1 MMSTTEHDHDQPV
14 DGLSNHGQAVTGSSD
29 QNRPVDGR
37 PGHLQAASP
46 EVVAELVFELGD
58 VVSLDP
64 AVLTEHSRDTSRAE
78 PAGLPAAVV
87 QARSTAD
94 VQAALR
100 WATTHRV
107 PVSVRGAGTGVSGG
121 ALAYPG
127 GLVISMHAMNR
138 LLEIDAANR
147 IAEVDPGIII
157 EQLDQA
163 AAEHGLMY
171 APDPVSY
178 QIATIGG
185 TVATNAGGLRCL
197 AHGVTRDAIAG
208 LEVVLADGRII
219 RTGSRTRKNSTGY
232 DLTGLFIGSEGTL
245 GVVTKV
251 IARLKPRPTG
261 DPVTFQ
267 AQFPTMASAGTAVA
281 AIMALP
287 TTPELLEL
295 MDRNCIDI
303 VQRHFPSAVA
313 PGGAALLVGQTI
325 GPDAHPQAETIV
337 STCRAAGA
345 LLAEAGDGA
354 ELLATRRMVN
364 PALNAAGL
372 ALSCDVAVPPS
383 RLAQMF
389 ERIET
394 ISTRTGYPVNTC
406 AHAGDGNMHP
416 AVLAGD
422 DSVEEID
429 AAEHVLTL
437 ITEAALEMGGVI
449 SGEHGIGS
457 LKTGMLAQQFDPDTL
472 ALQHELKAFFDPAGI
487 LSPGRAI

>member
-1 MMSTTEHDHDQPV
+1 MRENRCDDVLAEAPRTTGPE
-14 DGLSNHGQAVTGSSD
+14 
-29 QNRPVDGR
+29 
-37 PGHLQAASP
+37 PGAL
-46 EVVAELVFELGD
+46 EELVRALGD
-58 VVSLDP
+58 TVSVDP
-64 AVLTEHSRDTSRAE
+64 AVLEDNSRDASRAE
-78 PAGLPAAVV
+78 PSGTPAAVV
-87 QARSTAD
+87 EARSAAD

-100 WATTHRV
+100 WASAHRV

-121 ALAYPG
+121 ALAYAG
-127 GLVISMHAMNR
+127 GLVVSLRAMDR

-147 IAEVDPGIII
+147 VAEVDPGVVV
-157 EQLDQA
+157 ERLDRA

-178 QIATIGG
+178 QSATIGG

-197 AHGVTRDAIAG
+197 AHGVTRDAVAG

-232 DLTGLFIGSEGTL
+232 DLTGLFVGSEGTL

-251 IARLKPRPTG
+251 IARLEPRPVG
-261 DPVTFQ
+261 QPVTFQ
-267 AQFPTMASAGTAVA
+267 AQFRTMGDAGTAVA
-281 AIMALP
+281 AVMASP
-287 TTPELLEL
+287 AVPEMLEL

-303 VQRHFPSAVA
+303 VQRHFPTAVVA
-313 PGGAALLVGQTI
+313 EGGALLVGQTV
-325 GPDAHPQAETIV
+325 GPDARREAETV
-337 STCRAAGA
+337 LAACRSAGA
-345 LLAEAGDGA
+345 LVAEAGDGD

-383 RLAQMF
+383 RLAEMF
-389 ERIET
+389 GRIDG
-394 ISTRTGYPVNTC
+394 IAVRTGFQVNTC

-416 AVLAGD
+416 AVLAAGD
-422 DSVEEID
+422 SSEEVA
-429 AAEHVLTL
+429 AAEHVLDL
-437 ITEAALEMGGVI
+437 ITEAALELGGVI

-472 ALQHELKAFFDPAGI
+472 ALQRRLKHFFDPTGI
-487 LSPGRAI
+487 LSPGRAV